1 RQVGADIRHGKGDT
15 HMGAPPG
22 PADGLALEIGA
33 CKAGHLGRL
42 QLLDGKDLGGGAL
55 AQFVGLVGDAHEGAA
70 RLLAGHDVGDPA
82 RIERRLYQVGRLYAF
97 GAHAQIADRSGKG
110 LTASLPSQPSD
121 AARMRSNMRP
131 FGPMTSESSI
141 TVPGWASRSK

>member
-1 RQVGADIRHGKGDT
+1 
-15 HMGAPPG
+15 MGAPPG
-22 PADGLALEIGA
+22 TADRLALEIGA
-33 CKAGHLGRL
+33 CEAGRSGGF
-42 QLLDGKDLGGGAL
+42 QPLDGKDLGGGAL
-55 AQFVGLVGDAHEGAA
+55 AQFVGLVGDTHEGAA

-82 RIERRLYQVGRLYAF
+82 RIERRLDQIGRLYAF
-97 GAHAQIADRSGKG
+97 GSHGQIADRSGKG
-110 LTASLPSQPSD
+110 LTGSLPSQPSD